1 MDHEAG
7 YGLSSLLKQCG
18 RGLADAEE
26 KGEGGW
32 KPKLN
37 IALFRPMFRFQAS
50 SHIHMIMQGY
60 EPERNSVSLNMTNV
74 SNVKMVVCQ
83 TNCPYT
89 GIGY

>member
-32 KPKLN
+32 NTDL
-37 IALFRPMFRFQAS
+37 QS
-50 SHIHMIMQGY
+50 G
-60 EPERNSVSLNMTNV
+60 ERIL
-74 SNVKMVVCQ
+74 Q
-83 TNCPYT
+83 
-89 GIGY
+89 